1 VLIFGQQPTADVPA
15 IGQPLGAA
23 SPAQHGLVQSGG
35 QALGQQSGAASPA
48 QHGLVQSSGQVFPQR
63 LPMTSPAQHGSVRP
77 IGQAFASN
85 PAAAFCAHVTSA
97 FSAKTA
103 LAIGHDVPPAAGQVL
118 ACEPAPDPAGKMF
131 A

>member
-1 VLIFGQQPTADVPA
+1 MDNLISCAVTDPYSVTLLVFGQQPVLAAADIPA
-15 IGQPLGAA
+15 IGQPL
-23 SPAQHGLVQSGG
+23 
-35 QALGQQSGAASPA
+35 GAASPA

-63 LPMTSPAQHGSVRP
+63 LSVTSPAQHGSVRP
-77 IGQAFASN
+77 IGQAFASK

-103 LAIGHDVPPAAGQVL
+103 LAIGHIVPPAAGQVL
-118 ACEPAPDPAGKMF
+118 ACVPDLVGKMF